1 MIQFKH
7 FELMHLR
14 KVGRETLHS
23 ILGDREDLYEDSL
36 VLRLDD
42 ANIEQLTLRFNSV
55 PGFDGSRLILL
66 RLISRISNEGISQS

>member
-36 VLRLDD
+36 VLRLD